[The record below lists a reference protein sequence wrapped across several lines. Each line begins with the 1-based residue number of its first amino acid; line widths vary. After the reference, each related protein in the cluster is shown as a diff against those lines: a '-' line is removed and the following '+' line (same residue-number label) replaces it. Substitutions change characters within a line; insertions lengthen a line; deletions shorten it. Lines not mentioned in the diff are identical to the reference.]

1 MKINPLSLIQKDFLS
16 LSYYLHKNESS
27 ANDKLEIEDIK
38 RHLIIKM
45 RQMNNEIPDHFYKQ
59 IIAEK
64 FDSTECENRI
74 DSLAC
79 LFLKGICDGLGKEFL
94 EINEDKRIF
103 VKEEKFLEWQN
114 LIEDMSPAFLIA
126 AYLVSYDGIS
136 SIDLSNSSE
145 IREIFN
151 DYILSNCRYTTLL
164 SPNIK
169 PVQDLFLQVGGF
181 NDLHIHINGVTE
193 MDAVWQNLF
202 YDRDSNLNEIA
213 KNIANASFKQQLEQ
227 INLNENCDICFIKKL
242 LDRALIIRNEFF
254 NLCFNANSFD
264 IISSDSISGRHPFR
278 YLFSPTDLEEQ
289 LPNKEIRYEVLMF
302 YLVLANIKHGNNSE
316 QLASFL
322 HEYLLI
328 YGFFEEILVHNKECF
343 GFEQFQNITKNNIRD
358 KVDECQ
364 LNKILQLNGNDN
376 NLLNFVEF
384 RFSPKNDID
393 NQIALIQKID
403 ADSRKFSDFIKN
415 NSDDN
420 KNCFDYRLIAHF
432 IKSYEKFQNDYKKEN
447 SKSIKSFIRYYEL
460 RKQLDD
466 KCDKLIATINT
477 FGSGNKIV
485 AVDAAAS
492 EFDTPSEVFA
502 PVFRRL
508 RKTHSI
514 YHFTYH
520 AGEDF
525 YHILDGLRAIYE
537 AIVFLDFK
545 HGDRIGHA
553 SATGTDVVT
562 WADIL
567 MKEISIPKGIYMD
580 DLIFAHSFILE
591 EKIESLYSKLPMI
604 EIKAKEL
611 EKEVYGESF
620 SLEDLKSAWKNRYK
634 DSRLIKTKKS
644 DKLLYGNASDNAC
657 EYEIVDETDFEILSL
672 YNKKEI
678 FQKYKEPINI
688 DVFEIFYKEELILL
702 QKKMLEFMHKKE
714 IVIEALPTSN
724 LRIGYHRTLQS
735 YQLLNWYKWREE
747 GLPIPPVV
755 LGTDDPGIFA
765 TNIYNEYSMLY
776 CYLVY
781 ERKMPRTNV
790 IKFLQDIHNNSR
802 VYAFK

>member
-16 LSYYLHKNESS
+16 LSYYLHKNESF
-27 ANDKLEIEDIK
+27 AKDNLKIEDIK
-38 RHLIIKM
+38 RHLLIKM

-79 LFLKGICDGLGKEFL
+79 LFVKGICDGLGKEFL
-94 EINEDKRIF
+94 EIGKDKRVF
-103 VKEEKFLEWQN
+103 VKEEKFLDWQN

-126 AYLVSYDGIS
+126 AYLVSYYEIS
-136 SIDLSNSSE
+136 SSDLSDSSKV
-145 IREIFN
+145 RKIFN
-151 DYILSNCRYTTLL
+151 DYILPNCRYTVLL

-202 YDRDSNLNEIA
+202 YNRDSNLNEIA
-213 KNIANASFKQQLEQ
+213 RNIENASFKQQLEQ
-227 INLNENCDICFIKKL
+227 INLNENCDISFIKKL
-242 LDRALIIRNEFF
+242 LDRALRIRNDLF
-254 NLCFNANSFD
+254 NLCFNENTSD
-264 IISSDSISGRHPFR
+264 IISSDSISSRHPFR
-278 YLFSPTDLEEQ
+278 YLFPPTDLEEQ
-289 LPNKEIRYEVLMF
+289 LPNKEVRYEVLMF
-302 YLVLANIKHGNNSE
+302 YVVLINIKHGNMLGY
-316 QLASFL
+316 LASLL

-358 KVDECQ
+358 RVDECQ

-376 NLLNFVEF
+376 NFLKFAEF
-384 RFSPKNDID
+384 RFSPKSNVN

-403 ADSRKFSDFIKN
+403 VNSKKLSDLVKD
-415 NSDDN
+415 NSD

-432 IKSYEKFQNDYKKEN
+432 IKSYEKFQNDYKEKS
-447 SKSIKSFIRYYEL
+447 SKSIKGFIRYYEV
-460 RKQLDD
+460 RKELDV

-477 FGSGNKIV
+477 FGSNNKII

-492 EFDTPSEVFA
+492 EFDTPPEVFA

-508 RKTHSI
+508 RKTHSV

-520 AGEDF
+520 AGKDF

-537 AIVFLDFK
+537 AIVFLDFQ

-553 SATGTDVVT
+553 SATGTDVET

-580 DLIFAHSFILE
+580 DL
-591 EKIESLYSKLPMI
+591 MQR
-604 EIKAKEL
+604 
-611 EKEVYGESF
+611 
-620 SLEDLKSAWKNRYK
+620 KSA
-634 DSRLIKTKKS
+634 
-644 DKLLYGNASDNAC
+644 
-657 EYEIVDETDFEILSL
+657 
-672 YNKKEI
+672 
-678 FQKYKEPINI
+678 
-688 DVFEIFYKEELILL
+688 
-702 QKKMLEFMHKKE
+702 
-714 IVIEALPTSN
+714 
-724 LRIGYHRTLQS
+724 S
-735 YQLLNWYKWREE
+735 YSWRS
-747 GLPIPPVV
+747 GKV
-755 LGTDDPGIFA
+755 
-765 TNIYNEYSMLY
+765 
-776 CYLVY
+776 
-781 ERKMPRTNV
+781 
-790 IKFLQDIHNNSR
+790 
-802 VYAFK
+802 